1 MKKVMFSLALLLM
14 MPFATMAD
22 SYNSLWK
29 QYEQVQKKNQP
40 RSAIG
45 ILNQIS
51 AKARA
56 DKAYGQLIKAELEQV
71 VNWQDLSGD
80 SLQPQ
85 LQRLS
90 LSAMKAEKDD
100 RAAAAIY
107 YSVLGRIYQ
116 KEFRYVADS
125 MEVSKKFMRRSMQ
138 NPALLAAVK
147 AENYAPLMIEGID
160 SHIFYNDLLHVL
172 GFAAGDYKTL
182 LQWTDARILMH
193 RLKS

>member
-14 MPFATMAD
+14 MPFAIMAD

-107 YSVLGRIYQ
+107 YSVLGRI
-116 KEFRYVADS
+116 
-125 MEVSKKFMRRSMQ
+125 
-138 NPALLAAVK
+138 
-147 AENYAPLMIEGID
+147 
-160 SHIFYNDLLHVL
+160 
-172 GFAAGDYKTL
+172 
-182 LQWTDARILMH
+182 
-193 RLKS
+193 

>member
-1 MKKVMFSLALLLM
+1 METIRTGAEKE
-14 MPFATMAD
+14 PT
-22 SYNSLWK
+22 
-29 QYEQVQKKNQP
+29 

-138 NPALLAAVK
+138 NPALL
-147 AENYAPLMIEGID
+147 
-160 SHIFYNDLLHVL
+160 LL
-172 GFAAGDYKTL
+172 
-182 LQWTDARILMH
+182 
-193 RLKS
+193 

>member
-14 MPFATMAD
+14 MPFAIMAD

-138 NPALLAAVK
+138 NPALL
-147 AENYAPLMIEGID
+147 
-160 SHIFYNDLLHVL
+160 LL
-172 GFAAGDYKTL
+172 
-182 LQWTDARILMH
+182 
-193 RLKS
+193 